1 MAASPTTADL
11 RRRLKQ
17 AQTDRAEIIQLRD
30 YTRSNLA
37 AGIRELRKLERQA
50 PADKKHL
57 AKTSLDDAL
66 AIQKIA
72 NARTKT
78 MLQDV
83 DRSIRLLR
91 SELAKRKKG

>member
-1 MAASPTTADL
+1 VAASPTTADL

-17 AQTDRAEIIQLRD
+17 AEKDRAEIIQLRD
-30 YTRSNLA
+30 YTRSNLT
-37 AGIRELRKLERQA
+37 AGIRELRKLQKQA
-50 PADKKHL
+50 PADKKQL
-57 AKTSLDDAL
+57 AKNALDDAL

-83 DRSIRLLR
+83 DLSIRQLR
-91 SELAKRKKG
+91 SEIEKRKKG

>member
-1 MAASPTTADL
+1 VAASPTTADL

-17 AQTDRAEIIQLRD
+17 AEKDRAEIIQLRD
-30 YTRSNLA
+30 YTRSNLT
-37 AGIRELRKLERQA
+37 AGIRELRKLQKQA
-50 PADKKHL
+50 PADKKQL
-57 AKTSLDDAL
+57 AKNALDDAL

-83 DRSIRLLR
+83 DRSIRQLR
-91 SELAKRKKG
+91 SEIEKRKKG